1 MGGTF
6 FLSQP
11 FVGHPFK
18 VAFRRPA
25 RCQGHGEM
33 GRGQRG
39 SLPDWPQLIPGNT
52 RKWFRSLQK
61 RPPELE
67 FPAVPM
73 SGPERSPSGT
83 SGDLTALGAGRTS
96 LRRVPPDGRARDS
109 KLSSRPGDQ

>member
-11 FVGHPFK
+11 FVGHTFK

-67 FPAVPM
+67 FPAGPDVW
-73 SGPERSPSGT
+73 SGAEPVWDLGGLDRSRRWSNLPATRAPRWSGEGLET
-83 SGDLTALGAGRTS
+83 FE
-96 LRRVPPDGRARDS
+96 PPG
-109 KLSSRPGDQ
+109 